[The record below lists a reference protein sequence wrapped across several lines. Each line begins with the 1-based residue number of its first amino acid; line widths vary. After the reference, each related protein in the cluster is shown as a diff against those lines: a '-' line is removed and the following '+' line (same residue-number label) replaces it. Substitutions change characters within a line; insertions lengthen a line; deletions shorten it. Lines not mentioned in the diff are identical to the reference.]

1 MNTTWAVVK
10 IRLEKN
16 SGLYRISG
24 GAGLN
29 FLLFLFFQ
37 ALLLKEEFL
46 FTSLSAVH
54 IIIWFSYIHSHLVWY
69 MFANRGYAMLESFHL
84 NS

>member
-1 MNTTWAVVK
+1 MK

-29 FLLFLFFQ
+29 VLLFLFFQ
-37 ALLLKEEFL
+37 ALFSLLLKEKFL

-54 IIIWFSYIHSHLVWY
+54 I
-69 MFANRGYAMLESFHL
+69 NDFHTFTVI
-84 NS
+84 

>member
-1 MNTTWAVVK
+1 MK

-37 ALLLKEEFL
+37 ALFSLLLKEKFL

-54 IIIWFSYIHSHLVWY
+54 IYDFHTFTVIYSGICLLIE
-69 MFANRGYAMLESFHL
+69 AMPCL
-84 NS
+84 NHFT